1 MSRGHRAKRKIQI
14 GDKKYGNVVISRL
27 INKVMQDGKKST
39 AEDLVYSAL
48 ENGAKKVKEEDVNTF
63 FNKAIDNIR
72 PALEIKARRVGG
84 ANYSVPMPVS
94 PRRQETLSVRW
105 VVDSA
110 RKKSGKNFD
119 TILMDELVAAF
130 GGEGDAMKKK
140 MDTERMAE
148 ANKAFAHFRW

>member
-39 AEDLVYSAL
+39 AEELVYSAL
-48 ENGAKKVKEEDVNTF
+48 ENGAKKVKAEDVNIF
-63 FNKAIDNIR
+63 FNKAVDNIR

-94 PRRQETLSVRW
+94 PRRQETLAVRW
-105 VVDSA
+105 IVDSS

-130 GGEGDAMKKK
+130 AGEGEAMKKK
-140 MDTERMAE
+140 IDTERMAE

>member
-1 MSRGHRAKRKIQI
+1 MSRGHRAKRKTQI
-14 GDKKYGNVVISRL
+14 GDKKYGNIVISRL

-94 PRRQETLSVRW
+94 PRRQETLAVRW

-119 TILMDELVAAF
+119 VILMDEFVAAF
-130 GGEGDAMKKK
+130 AGEGDAMKKK
-140 MDTERMAE
+140 VDTERMAE